1 MKCAVSDFDRTLFVD
16 RTVSERNLKAVKQWQ
31 RDGNLFFIA
40 TGRNRASIE
49 EQLEPFD
56 LKPDGLILNNG
67 AAIMD
72 KEGTLLFCR
81 TIEREAALEILRFL
95 HGLDEDGS
103 GVSMLDKKI
112 NVLSASGTTTQKP
125 CAGVCTIDRIEEL
138 EPVLQIHRRREDEA
152 YIRRICVQINDR
164 FSQVSAFPNVW
175 NADIVAKGV
184 DKAAAV
190 RWILNRSPEIEEV
203 RVMGDSA
210 NDVGMIRE
218 FHGAAPVWASEEV
231 RREASG
237 VLEDVAE
244 LLTDSCPLGVS
255 LDFRK
260 N

>member
-1 MKCAVSDFDRTLFVD
+1 MKCAVSDFDRTLYVNG
-16 RTVSERNLKAVKQWQ
+16 TVSERNLMAVKQWQ
-31 RDGNLFFIA
+31 RDGNMFYIA

-49 EQLEPFD
+49 EQLEPFG

-72 KEGTLLFCR
+72 KDGNFQFCR
-81 TIEREAALEILRFL
+81 TIEEDTALEILRFL
-95 HGLDEDGS
+95 HELDEDGS
-103 GVSMLDKKI
+103 GVSMLGKKI
-112 NVLSASGTTTQKP
+112 NVLSAYGTTTQKS
-125 CAGVCTIDRIEEL
+125 CAGVCTIDQIGAL
-138 EPVLQIHRRREDEA
+138 EPILQIHRRRKDEA
-152 YIRRICVQINDR
+152 YIRRLCEEINER
-164 FSQVSAFPNVW
+164 FAKVNAFPNVW
-175 NADIVAKGV
+175 NADIVARGV

-190 RWILNRSPEIEEV
+190 HWILNSNPEIREV

-218 FHGAAPVWASEEV
+218 FHGAAPVWASEIV
-231 RREASG
+231 RQEAAG

-244 LLTDSCPLGVS
+244 LLADSCSLGVS